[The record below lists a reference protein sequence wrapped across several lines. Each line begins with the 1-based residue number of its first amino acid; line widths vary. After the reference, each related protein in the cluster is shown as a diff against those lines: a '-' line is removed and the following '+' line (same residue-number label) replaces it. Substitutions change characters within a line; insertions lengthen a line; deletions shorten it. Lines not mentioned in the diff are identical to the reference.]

1 MVQPMNYRFSALAVV
16 LLLVLAP
23 SVWAHGDMRFRR
35 LSIEDGLSQSTVEA
49 IAQDQQGFMWFGTED
64 GLNRFDGYQFTKFKH
79 DPDIPGSISGN
90 NIWCL
95 HVDRQGYLWIGT
107 FSSGLNRYDPET
119 GSFTRFAHDP
129 SDSLSI
135 SSNRIRSIAE
145 DAQGDLWVGT
155 RDGGLNRLPAGS
167 RAFLRMRHDPNNRN
181 GLLSDNVRFA
191 LPDSGSTVWIA
202 TNRGFSRFAVD
213 SGEFTHFQAGPEGSN
228 TIRSNNVR
236 HLLRDRSGMLW
247 VSTAGG
253 LVQYDPSTNHF
264 VNHRNDPA
272 EPASISGDSIR
283 KSYEDRQ
290 GHLWI
295 STSHGGLNLLDRQ
308 TNTFTSFRPDRNDQH
323 SLSAN
328 STRVSFQDDGGIL
341 WVGTIGG
348 GLNMYDPRTDRYRH
362 FRYDPDDMDSLSD
375 PILWA
380 VAEGPKADLWFGT
393 SQGLDHYDRQTGKVE
408 RHLSGQDEDVT
419 AKNYTRCLTW
429 DNSGRLWIGRLYTGI
444 DIYDPDSHEFTN
456 LRHSPTAANTISS
469 NNVRAVYQDMLGDM
483 WFGTWGG
490 GLDNF
495 GPRTGTFTNFGHL
508 PDDPASLSH
517 NNVVSMLQDSDGTY
531 WVATARGLNRLVFDG
546 DPTVP
551 ISVGGRRSE
560 ITRYHHDPDDPRS
573 ISNNYVLSI
582 HEARNG
588 DLWFGTMLG
597 LSRLR
602 RSDRGHPVFDRYFMK
617 DGLPSDVVYG
627 ILEDDHGK
635 LWLSTNYG
643 LSRFDPDT
651 ETFRNYD
658 TRDGLLV
665 NEYNTGAYART
676 SAGTFIFGGVG
687 GASEFTPESIVD
699 NSYAPPVVLTGF
711 NVFDKPAQLGKSLS
725 DLDEITLSYRDNF
738 FSFEFAALDFSTPDR
753 NRYSYMLEGLDKTWT
768 QAGTRNYVGYTHV
781 DAGAYTFM
789 VRGTNS
795 DGVWSDR
802 TASMRIV
809 ITPPFWKTWWFVLL
823 LVVAVG
829 SGVALLIIIRVR
841 QLLAIE
847 RLRSKI
853 AADLHD
859 DIGAG
864 LTEIAMMGHVI
875 TQKLPSAS
883 RHLVQGETQKIRT
896 TARSLIAC
904 MSDIV
909 WLVDPGRDS
918 LYDLISRLGDSFSET
933 LNALGIRFTAENLAS
948 LKSVRLK
955 MEHRQH
961 LLLIFKEAINN
972 SLKYSG
978 CTEIHLKVNLTGNRL
993 IIRVND
999 NGSGFDAQAH
1009 PSGNGLKNMR
1019 NRAQR
1024 IGGAVTIGSTAGEGT
1039 IVEYTGS
1046 IK

>member
-1 MVQPMNYRFSALAVV
+1 MVHPMNYRFSTLAAI
-16 LLLVLAP
+16 LLLMLAP
-23 SVWAHGDMRFRR
+23 SVWAHGNMRFKR
-35 LSIEDGLSQSTVEA
+35 LSIEEGLSQSTVEA

-64 GLNRFDGYQFTKFKH
+64 GLNRFDGYHFTKFKH

-95 HVDRQGYLWIGT
+95 HVDHAGFLWIGT

-119 GSFTRFAHDP
+119 GTFTRFVHDP

-145 DAQGDLWVGT
+145 DARGDLWVGT
-155 RDGGLNRLPAGS
+155 RDGGLNVLRSGS
-167 RAFLRMRHDPNNRN
+167 CEFLRMRHDPNVRN
-181 GLLSDNVRFA
+181 GLPSDNVRFA
-191 LPDSGSTVWIA
+191 LPDSGSIVWIA
-202 TNRGFSRFAVD
+202 TNRGFSRLAVE

-247 VSTAGG
+247 ISTAGG
-253 LVQYDPSTNHF
+253 LVQYDPSTNQF
-264 VNHRNDPA
+264 VNHRHDPVD
-272 EPASISGDSIR
+272 PTSISVDNIR
-283 KSYEDRQ
+283 KSHEDRQ

-295 STSHGGLNLLDRQ
+295 STTHGGLNLLNRRTD
-308 TNTFTSFRPDRNDQH
+308 TFTSFQHDQNDMH
-323 SLSAN
+323 SLSTN
-328 STRVSFQDDGGIL
+328 SVRVVFQDAGGVL

-362 FRYDPDDMDSLSD
+362 FRYDPEDLDSLSG
-375 PILWA
+375 PILWT
-380 VAEGPKADLWFGT
+380 VAEGPKADLWFGS
-393 SQGLDHYDRQTGKVE
+393 SQGLDHYDRKTGRVE
-408 RHLSGQDEDVT
+408 RHLRGQDEDVT
-419 AKNYTRCLTW
+419 AQNYTRCLTW
-429 DNSGRLWIGRLYTGI
+429 DNSGLLWIGRLYTGV
-444 DIYDPDSHEFTN
+444 DIFNPESGGFTN
-456 LRHSPTAANTISS
+456 LRHEPTAANTLSN
-469 NNVRAVYQDMLGDM
+469 NNVRAVYQDNLGDM

-495 GPRTGTFTNFGHL
+495 GPKTGNFTNFGHL
-508 PDDPASLSH
+508 PDDPSSLSH

-531 WVATARGLNRLVFDG
+531 WVATELGLNRLVFDG

-551 ISVGGRRSE
+551 VSAGGRRGE
-560 ITRYHHDPDDPRS
+560 ITGYLHDPDDPRS
-573 ISNNYVLSI
+573 LSNNYVLSI
-582 HEARNG
+582 HEGRNG

-602 RSDRGHPVFDRYFMK
+602 KSDRNQPVFERYFMK
-617 DGLPSDVVYG
+617 DGLPSDVIYG
-627 ILEDDHGK
+627 ILEDNEGR

-643 LSRFDPDT
+643 LSRFDPST
-651 ETFRNYD
+651 GTFRNYD

-687 GASEFTPESIVD
+687 GASEFTPERIVD
-699 NSYAPPVVLTGF
+699 STYAPPVVLTGF
-711 NVFDKPAQLGKSLS
+711 NIFDKPAQLHKSLS
-725 DLDEITLSYRDNF
+725 DLAEITLSYRDNF

-753 NRYSYMLEGLDKTWT
+753 NRYSYMLEGLDRAWT
-768 QAGTRNYVGYTHV
+768 EAGTRNFVGYTRV
-781 DAGAYTFM
+781 DAGTYTFM

-809 ITPPFWKTWWFVLL
+809 ITPPFWKTWWFILL
-823 LVVAVG
+823 LVLAIG
-829 SGVALLIIIRVR
+829 SGIALLIVIRVR

-847 RLRSKI
+847 RMRSKI

-864 LTEIAMMGHVI
+864 LTEITMMGHVI
-875 TQKLPSAS
+875 TQKLPSES
-883 RHLVQGETQKIRT
+883 QHLVEGETQRIRT
-896 TARSLIAC
+896 TARSLISS

-909 WLVDPGRDS
+909 WLVDPKRDS
-918 LYDLISRLGDSFSET
+918 LYDLISRLSDAFRET
-933 LNALGIRFTAENLAS
+933 LSALDIRFTAENLAS

-978 CTEIHLKVNLTGNRL
+978 CTEIRLKADLKGNRL
-993 IIRVND
+993 IVQLHD
-999 NGSGFDAQAH
+999 NGSGFDLEANAT
-1009 PSGNGLKNMR
+1009 GNGLKNMR
-1019 NRAQR
+1019 HRALQ
-1024 IGGAVTIGSTAGEGT
+1024 IGGTVSIRSTAATGT
-1039 IVEYTGS
+1039 TVEYSGS
-1046 IK
+1046 IR